1 MSADASGICETDLA
15 QLGHQGRGGRFAQI
29 YRLGPPLGLL
39 APMPAS
45 EWCSVVLDEA
55 LENEEVIS
63 MSDNVSNLYA
73 AGRAVGRSESGSSQG
88 AAGSLA
94 FLAVPKLLRLNQVLD
109 RVGLSRSTLYALIK
123 AGEFPR
129 QRQLSARS
137 VGWVEAEVNAW
148 IASKIGQAA

>member
-1 MSADASGICETDLA
+1 
-15 QLGHQGRGGRFAQI
+15 
-29 YRLGPPLGLL
+29 
-39 APMPAS
+39 
-45 EWCSVVLDEA
+45 
-55 LENEEVIS
+55 

-73 AGRAVGRSESGSSQG
+73 ASCAGVRSESGPSQG
-88 AAGSLA
+88 AASSLA
-94 FLAVPKLLRLNQVLD
+94 FLTVPKLLRLNQVLD

>member
-1 MSADASGICETDLA
+1 
-15 QLGHQGRGGRFAQI
+15 
-29 YRLGPPLGLL
+29 
-39 APMPAS
+39 
-45 EWCSVVLDEA
+45 
-55 LENEEVIS
+55 
-63 MSDNVSNLYA
+63 MSDNVSNLHA
-73 AGRAVGRSESGSSQG
+73 AGRAVGRSDSGSSQG

-123 AGEFPR
+123 TGEFPR

-137 VGWVEAEVNAW
+137 MGWVEVEVNAW